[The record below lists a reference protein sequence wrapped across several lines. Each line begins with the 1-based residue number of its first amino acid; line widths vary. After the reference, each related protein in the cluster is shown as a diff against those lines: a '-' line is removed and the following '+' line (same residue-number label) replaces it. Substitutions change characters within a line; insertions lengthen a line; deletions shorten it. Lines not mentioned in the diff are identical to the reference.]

1 MLNQGARGGP
11 EELNNNLG
19 FIVNLSKI
27 KPASDVG
34 RLGPDVLLHGAERVD
49 GGDQ

>member
-1 MLNQGARGGP
+1 MLNQRAHCGP

-34 RLGPDVLLHGAERVD
+34 RLGPDVPLHRVERVD